1 MPVAI
6 NLEPGME
13 EQRFNEIVE
22 LTRNIQG
29 WAHPHS
35 LLTLYDLAQQTP
47 RHGAVVELGSWKGL
61 SAAWMGLALKDRGH
75 GQVYAVDTWS
85 GTSTEPGHADL
96 LKDYAPDQLYQ
107 EFLGNMQ
114 RLGLQE
120 TVTAIRADTRQAA
133 RQWQHGTSIALLY
146 IDAGHEYADV
156 RADFEH
162 WAPNVIDGGVI
173 VFDDVP
179 SWPGPTRLI
188 TELPSWYRWVKATPN
203 HGIFV
208 KLPAR

>member
-1 MPVAI
+1 MQ
-6 NLEPGME
+6 

-22 LTRNIQG
+22 LTRRIQG
-29 WAHPHS
+29 WAHPQS
-35 LLTLYDLAQQTP
+35 LATLYELALQSP
-47 RHGAVVELGSWKGL
+47 RDSCIVELGSWKGL
-61 SAAWMGLALKDRGH
+61 SASWMGMALKDRGH
-75 GQVYAVDTWS
+75 GRMFAVDTWA

-114 RLGLQE
+114 ALGLQDI
-120 TVTAIRADTRQAA
+120 VTPLRTNTRQAA
-133 RQWQHGTSIALLY
+133 RQWTLGTSIAVLY

-162 WAPNVIDGGVI
+162 WAPHVIDGGVI

-179 SWPGPTRLI
+179 AWPGPMRVV
-188 TELPSWYRWVKATPN
+188 TELPAWYRWVKATPN
-203 HGIFV
+203 HGIVV
-208 KLPAR
+208 KLPPR

>member
-1 MPVAI
+1 
-6 NLEPGME
+6 ME
-13 EQRFNEIVE
+13 EKRYNELIE
-22 LTRNIQG
+22 LTRSIQG

-35 LLTLYDLAQQTP
+35 LATLYDLAQQAP
-47 RHGAVVELGSWKGL
+47 KDSNIVELGSWKGL
-61 SAAWMGLALKDRGH
+61 SAGWIGSGLKDRGH
-75 GQVYAVDTWS
+75 GRMFAVDTWS
-85 GTSTEPGHADL
+85 GTPTEGEHAEL
-96 LKDYAPDQLYQ
+96 LKDYGADQLYQ

-114 RLGLQE
+114 RLGLQD
-120 TVTAIRADTRQAA
+120 TVSPLRMDTRQAA
-133 RQWQHGTSIALLY
+133 RQWPHGTSISLLY

-179 SWPGPTRLI
+179 TWPGPTRLI

-208 KLPAR
+208 KLPPR